1 MQSRIVC
8 LAALALWMCSIAPAG
23 AAENFPARPI
33 RFIVPA
39 PPGGITDIPARVIAE
54 RMREHLN
61 HQTLVVDNRSGAGGI
76 VGAEIAKQARPDG
89 YTLFYAHAAVLA
101 FLPALMPKLPYRIL
115 EDFDPVIH
123 TVRSPMACVV
133 RADGPFR
140 SVQGMI
146 DAAKNRA
153 QGLNYGTAGAGN
165 ASHLL
170 GLMLGK
176 DAKISLTP
184 IHHRGDSPAVQDL
197 LAGQIDFF
205 TAGAIKPQVD
215 SGRLRV
221 LATTGAQRWFVFPD
235 APTFQE
241 LGFPG
246 VELYGFSGI
255 MAPKGTPAMVVQHVN
270 RAANEALKDATVRER
285 LMGIGFEIIGGGP
298 EDMRKFL
305 VREIDRYKR
314 IGAEN
319 NLVIE

>member
-1 MQSRIVC
+1 MKARVAVFAGLTLFAC
-8 LAALALWMCSIAPAG
+8 AYTPALAA
-23 AAENFPARPI
+23 ETFPSRPL

-39 PPGGITDIPARVIAE
+39 PPGGITDVPARVIAD

-61 HQTLVVDNRSGAGGI
+61 NQTLVVDNRSGAGGI
-76 VGAEIAKQARPDG
+76 VGAVIAKQARPDG

-115 EDFDPVIH
+115 EDFEPVIH

-133 RADGPFR
+133 KADGPFR
-140 SVQGMI
+140 SVQDMI
-146 DAAKNRA
+146 EAAKSRPK
-153 QGLNYGTAGAGN
+153 GLTYGTAGNGN

-176 DAKISLTP
+176 DAKVSLTP

-197 LAGQIDFF
+197 IAGQIDFF

-221 LATTGAQRWFVFPD
+221 LATTGARRWFTFPD

-246 VELYGFSGI
+246 VELYGFSGV
-255 MAPKGTPAMVVQHVN
+255 MAPRGTPAAVMQRVN

-285 LMGIGFEIIGGGP
+285 LMNIGFEIIGGKP
-298 EDMRKFL
+298 EDFRRFL
-305 VREIDRYKR
+305 TREIDRYKR